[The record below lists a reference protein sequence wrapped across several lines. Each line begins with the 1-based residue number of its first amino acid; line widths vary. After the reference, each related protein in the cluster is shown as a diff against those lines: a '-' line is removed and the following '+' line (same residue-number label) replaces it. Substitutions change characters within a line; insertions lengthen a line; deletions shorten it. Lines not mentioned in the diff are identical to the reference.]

1 MPVKSITRQPL
12 LDLEVAKDGQYLLPK
27 NKPTALAEK
36 KKLVRSII
44 GLTYRKENI
53 FTVKLL

>member
-1 MPVKSITRQPL
+1 MKSITRQPL